1 MGDMQLISEVKE
13 KYDKLSAEYADSI
26 KEIESENT
34 FNVLLEKYKGNYDY
48 KFFQIKNNNF
58 YLITPQIYKME
69 PRLEAVKCHYLNL
82 LKKYKLPDMEFMYF
96 DGDVLNTNEPI
107 IVSTSCIYLNKQILA
122 PDFMFQFSPN
132 VNLFNYKKDTE
143 SIISEAKNNG
153 IDFDTWKNKN
163 NKIFY
168 RGSAN
173 NYYRRKYLN
182 LDKNISDIKNVN
194 SFVAPIGHP
203 NYDPHQTKDACT
215 REFKT
220 KFKYLLHLNGHED
233 SAYSSAFRFNLACC
247 SLVFYATQ
255 NFCKEWWFHED
266 IFKNEKH
273 FIHVSTPQELKQAY
287 KYFENN
293 QEKAFEIANNGYNF
307 FKTYLN
313 SESVEYFYYKLLLE
327 YSKKLKY
334 NINPRQDAK
343 LITSYEK
350 YNENSK

>member
-1 MGDMQLISEVKE
+1 MQMIFEVKE

-34 FNVLLEKYKGNYDY
+34 FNILLDKYKGNYEY
-48 KFFQIKNNNF
+48 KFFQIKDNNL
-58 YLITPQIYKME
+58 YLITPQIYQNE
-69 PRLEAVKCHYLNL
+69 TRLEAVKCHYLNL

-96 DGDVLNTNEPI
+96 DGDVLNTDEPI
-107 IVSTSCIYLNKQILA
+107 MVSTSCEYSKKQLLS
-122 PDFMFQFSPN
+122 PDWMFQFSPN
-132 VNLFNYKKDTE
+132 SNLFDYKKDTE
-143 SIISEAKNNG
+143 SILHEAKNNG
-153 IDFDTWKNKN
+153 IDFVKWKNKN
-163 NKIFY
+163 NKVFY

-173 NYYRRKYLN
+173 NNYRSKYTN
-182 LDKNISDIKNVN
+182 LDETIFDIKHVQ

-203 NYDPHQTKDACT
+203 NYDPHQTKNACT

-220 KFKYLLHLNGHED
+220 KFKYLLQLNGHED
-233 SAYSSAFRFNLACC
+233 SAYSNSFRFNLACC
-247 SLVFYATQ
+247 SLIFYATQ
-255 NFCKEWWFHED
+255 NPCKEWWIHED
-266 IFKNEKH
+266 IFKNGKH
-273 FIHVSTPQELKQAY
+273 FIHVSTPHELKQAY
-287 KYFENN
+287 EYFENN
-293 QEKAFEIANNGYNF
+293 QENAFEIASNGYSF

-334 NINPRQDAK
+334 NINLRQDAK